1 MCIYALIQIYKDLMC
16 LISTQSVTGNSWR
29 PGRSIWSRTAHIKA
43 CDLLRKTCDCL
54 TKQKNQRPQFNV
66 HLNPTAAG
74 IYISHHVRGARNEED
89 AVTAVIRP

>member
-1 MCIYALIQIYKDLMC
+1 VPDIDSIRHWQLME
-16 LISTQSVTGNSWR
+16 T
-29 PGRSIWSRTAHIKA
+29 GRSIGPVHLTIQA

-66 HLNPTAAG
+66 HINPTAAG
-74 IYISHHVRGARNEED
+74 TYISHHVRGARNEED